1 MADTK
6 IQVIDNGPLIVS
18 GSFEVQD
25 GAGNTFTLEKADRAA
40 LCRCGQ
46 SGEKPFCD
54 GTHRTCGFK
63 SEPKAQ

>member
-25 GAGNTFTLEKADRAA
+25 ASGNVFTLEKADRAA

-46 SGEKPFCD
+46 SSEKPFCD

-63 SEPKAQ
+63 SELKAQ